1 MSSIPL
7 PALFASILSTAS
19 KVNNLPVIEDETQDI
34 VQSCLADLRSLES
47 RIMGLSLFSPNETLE
62 DVSTRDLIYLL
73 VSYVYA
79 QVQGRVRTTEREER
93 QASLELAQRYLKAFI
108 SRLEDYEIVPEDER
122 ALYTRNPS
130 TLNPTSRRELK
141 IKQYQKEKDIRARIE
156 ALRKRRNQ
164 NPVAD
169 DSGSDFDLIA
179 SLLPSTSSTT
189 SDALDEEDDSETDE
203 ILRST
208 TLLLLR
214 LCFVQAN
221 SQLQMMDQE
230 LELLRNAPPP
240 IAYSPRPEAARARE
254 QEDSRRRQKESEE
267 NDMWKLDAPATGL
280 GTASQGPLLD
290 QSGKPLRPF
299 TILPSGTSDRA
310 RLQSQVFQPG
320 HNLPTMTIDEYL
332 EIERE
337 RGRIIT
343 GGGPASEKEPTSS
356 EQLAIDAEMDGARE
370 GEEKSEEKRI
380 KDEKWAVFTDENP
393 RGAGNTMNRG

>member
-1 MSSIPL
+1 MVRGYKCFPACNRPL
-7 PALFASILSTAS
+7 QLHTACEPAKHILSSATQTSIEIANAVGVETAFS
-19 KVNNLPVIEDETQDI
+19 VDFSASP
-34 VQSCLADLRSLES
+34 LA
-47 RIMGLSLFSPNETLE
+47 
-62 DVSTRDLIYLL
+62 L
-73 VSYVYA
+73 VGTGFGG
-79 QVQGRVRTTEREER
+79 QVWEKRTGRGRE
-93 QASLELAQRYLKAFI
+93 AGVTKNPRYLKAFI
-108 SRLEDYEIVPEDER
+108 SKLEDYEIVPEDELER

-141 IKQYQKEKDIRARIE
+141 IKQYQKEKDIRAGIE

-208 TLLLLR
+208 VLLLLR

-230 LELLRNAPPP
+230 LELLKNAPPP

-267 NDMWKLDAPATGL
+267 NDMWKLDAPATGP

-310 RLQSQVFQPG
+310 RLQSQVFRPD

-393 RGAGNTMNRG
+393 TGSGNTINRG